1 MPANEQGRYTQ
12 HANNKSVTAKDI
24 ANLYSSLQ
32 SVINNVHNTKEPRHQ
47 DAVPPD
53 LFLIPTSNRH
63 TLQRCLTAPL
73 PEISEDHNSNS
84 KNKEISNDQSDCP
97 CHHILVS
104 EHSMYCALCDR
115 VIPIVEQL
123 QKEKEAGLRAIKEL
137 RDKIKLEN
145 DRAKQHE
152 MTIRELS
159 TAANDLSQSVQVK
172 SQELTALRSD
182 MAKLNEKYIGQV
194 DKVIELQLAKDAVES
209 ELEELSRKLFEEAN
223 GMVANEKRE
232 KHKIEVAYEHLRKQL
247 TETQERLSTEEL
259 QLNELRT
266 MMSTMDEQ
274 KPQEEDKPRDQSNP
288 DQRPL
293 HDPDQRAVRDLA
305 GLFPEKLAV
314 EPSEEDSL
322 MGVDPMLMDMFVE
335 FVETADRVP
344 LNKIHVVPFLK
355 YSQREGVD
363 SCLHFGPNSRLSV
376 RKLNEAIVMNTC
388 FIEETPAG
396 YAAEQ
401 AERMTDVPL
410 KISASKTMLWE
421 RLNGAEVATFR
432 GCQACGREDPRVPLS
447 YRFRVSYFDDWACID
462 RFCRDRLVAVCE
474 FYVFVRNVRQGYYN
488 SRSVQDLY
496 HEMIRLRLQMFYA
509 SMGALSET
517 LRQLGVT
524 GDRIGKAS
532 APKMNIPPPTQA
544 PRDSS
549 EVNKPLPEFVDN
561 SSRSLSHDG
570 EKDPGT
576 VAGGECI
583 EPERSTSAP
592 AGNGRPIWA

>member
-12 HANNKSVTAKDI
+12 HSKDKSVTAKDI

-32 SVINNVHNTKEPRHQ
+32 SVINNGHVTKEPRHQ
-47 DAVPPD
+47 DSISPD
-53 LFLIPTSNRH
+53 HFSAHTPHLRN
-63 TLQRCLTAPL
+63 TLQRSQTAPL
-73 PEISEDHNSNS
+73 PEISEGQSRMSESN
-84 KNKEISNDQSDCP
+84 SDCP
-97 CHHILVS
+97 CQHILVS
-104 EHSMYCALCDR
+104 EHSMFCALCDR
-115 VIPIVEQL
+115 VIPVVKQL
-123 QKEKEAGLRAIKEL
+123 QKEKETALKDIKSLRE
-137 RDKIKLEN
+137 KIKIEA
-145 DRAKQHE
+145 DQAKQHE
-152 MTIRELS
+152 STIRELS
-159 TAANDLSQSVQVK
+159 ATANNLTKSVRTKTKELQDLK
-172 SQELTALRSD
+172 SD
-182 MAKLNEKYIGQV
+182 MEKLNEKYIGQV

-232 KHKIEVAYEHLRKQL
+232 KHKIEVAYKHLQKQL

-266 MMSTMDEQ
+266 MMSTMDEN
-274 KPQEEDKPRDQSNP
+274 KSQEEDQPRDQRDP

-305 GLFPEKLAV
+305 GLFADKLAV
-314 EPSEEDSL
+314 EPSDGDSL
-322 MGVDPMLMDMFVE
+322 VGVDPMLMGMFIE
-335 FVETADRVP
+335 FAETAARVP

-355 YSQREGVD
+355 YSQREGID
-363 SCLHFGPNSRLSV
+363 PCLRFGPNSRLSV

-396 YAAEQ
+396 FAAEQ

-421 RLNGAEVATFR
+421 RLNGAEISTFR

-462 RFCRDRLVAVCE
+462 RFCRDRMVAVCE

-517 LRQLGVT
+517 LLQLGVA
-524 GDRIGKAS
+524 GDGVGKAS
-532 APKMNIPPPTQA
+532 APKMSIPPPTKA
-544 PRDSS
+544 RDSA
-549 EVNKPLPEFVDN
+549 ELNKPLPDFGDN
-561 SSRSLSHDG
+561 SSYSSSQDCGSRDG
-570 EKDPGT
+570 HNGSEK
-576 VAGGECI
+576 GEECV

-592 AGNGRPIWA
+592 TGNGRSVWA